1 MNANTGKGVGA
12 GDAGVKLVVEGKG
25 GHGHATVPAAPMVP
39 LRFQLK
45 KVLVPVDFSEPSRKA
60 LHYAQVFAE
69 QFGAKLT
76 LLHVVEPL
84 SYPPDFAVVPLLP
97 PDAEGPRLRELT
109 KHLEELGRS
118 VGGTVGTESL
128 VISGRPW
135 QGVVDYAEESD
146 TDLIIVSTH
155 GYTGLKHVLLGSVT
169 EKIVRHAP
177 CPVLVVRDEEHDFA

>member
-1 MNANTGKGVGA
+1 MNTNTGKNAGA

-25 GHGHATVPAAPMVP
+25 GHGHATVPATPLAP

-60 LHYAQVFAE
+60 IHYAQVFAE

-109 KHLEELGRS
+109 KHLEELGRT
-118 VGGTVGTESL
+118 VGGGVETESV

-135 QGVVDYAEESD
+135 QGVVDYAKESD

>member
-1 MNANTGKGVGA
+1 MNANTGRNAGA

-25 GHGHATVPAAPMVP
+25 GHGHATVPASPMAPM
-39 LRFQLK
+39 RFQLK
-45 KVLVPVDFSEPSRKA
+45 KVLVPLDFSEPSRKA
-60 LHYAQVFAE
+60 LRYAQAFAE
-69 QFGAKLT
+69 QFGARLT

-97 PDAEGPRLRELT
+97 PDAEGPRLQELA
-109 KHLEELGRS
+109 KHLAELGRS
-118 VGGTVGTESL
+118 VGGGVETEPI

-135 QGVVDYAEESD
+135 QGVVDYAKEAD
-146 TDLIIVSTH
+146 VDLIIVSTH